1 MGQAAI
7 LDGLRFDA
15 SPVGQDGFTATEVD
29 VGGGE
34 VTEAFM
40 VPALVA
46 VTDQSC
52 DGAFHFALH
61 AVVFQQDAVLGV
73 NSP

>member
-1 MGQAAI
+1 MGQTAV
-7 LDGLRFDA
+7 LDGLRIDA
-15 SPVGQDGFTATEVD
+15 SPVGQGGFTATEID
-29 VGGGE
+29 VGGVE

-46 VTDQSC
+46 MIGEGG

-61 AVVFQQDAVLGV
+61 AVVFQQDAVLGL